1 MVELKIMAT
10 CAKKKTLQ
18 CRLMGYKPVLI
29 LSLVLLIFL
38 ETSAQA
44 QVPIPTLAQLQW
56 QNAELAALISIDLH
70 VFDGKPY
77 LQLENRI
84 TPIED
89 YNIFNPQGY
98 DMDQ

>member
-1 MVELKIMAT
+1 
-10 CAKKKTLQ
+10 
-18 CRLMGYKPVLI
+18 MGYKPVLI

-44 QVPIPTLAQLQW
+44 QVPIPTLAQLQLQW

-84 TPIED
+84 TAIED